1 MQYLHSSL
9 EKQSSIAPLPKS
21 HDLIN
26 LSAVSSSIDNIA
38 PAKIPKKITTNYK
51 GFSLVEL
58 MVTIA
63 IAGIAL
69 AIALPS
75 LNSFTVQMRV
85 DNEVAEIQ
93 RLLMTTRNAAINSGL
108 NATLCPLNEND
119 TCQNTLVWTG
129 RIGVISVDGL
139 IKEKAAIKAG
149 DKLDFAFSTVT
160 YNASGQLDTNNIDV
174 FSYCPKG
181 LNDFSRGVDVSLSGR
196 TYLSS
201 DSDGDGIDEDRS
213 KNKIV
218 CN

>member
-1 MQYLHSSL
+1 MQYPLSSL
-9 EKQSSIAPLPKS
+9 DKQSSITPSLKN
-21 HDLIN
+21 HNLIN
-26 LSAVSSSIDNIA
+26 ITAVSSSIDNKA
-38 PAKIPKKITTNYK
+38 PAKYSKKITANYK

-58 MVTIA
+58 MITIT

-93 RLLMTTRNAAINSGL
+93 RLLMTTRNAAINSGV
-108 NATLCPLNEND
+108 NATLCPLKAND

>member
-1 MQYLHSSL
+1 MQYLLSSL
-9 EKQSSIAPLPKS
+9 KKQSSIAPLLKN

-26 LSAVSSSIDNIA
+26 ITAVSISIDNIA
-38 PAKIPKKITTNYK
+38 PAKKSKKNAVNYK

-63 IAGIAL
+63 VAGIAL
-69 AIALPS
+69 AVALPS
-75 LNSFTVQMRV
+75 LSSFTVQMRV
-85 DNEVAEIQ
+85 DNEVVEIQ

-108 NATLCPLNEND
+108 NATLCPLNDND
-119 TCQNTLVWTG
+119 TCLNTVDWTG
-129 RIGVISVDGL
+129 RVGVISVDGL

-149 DKLDFAFSTVT
+149 DKLDFAFNSVI
-160 YNASGQLDTNNIDV
+160 YNASGQLATNNIDV

-181 LNDFSRGVDVSLSGR
+181 LNDFSRGVDLSLSGR

-213 KNKIV
+213 KNKIL